1 MIDKSTIDDIFSTA
15 RIEEVVGDF
24 VNLKKRGANYIGLCP
39 FHNEKTPSF
48 VVSPSK
54 GIYKCFGCG
63 KAGNSVNFVM
73 EHEKY
78 SYPEALKYI
87 AQKYNINIK
96 ETEQSPEQKEEQEIK
111 DQIFNLNS
119 FAQKYFSDILFN
131 DNEGKNIGLSYF
143 KERGFLEKTI
153 KHFVLGYS
161 PNSYD
166 AFYNHAIKN
175 GYKEE
180 LLLEAGLIIKTDNGK
195 IIDKFRG
202 RVIFPIHNL
211 SGRIIGFGGR
221 IMDSTLKIAKYLNSP
236 ETPVYIKSNSLYG
249 IYYAKNDIVKHNFC
263 YLVEGYTDVI
273 TMHQAGFNNVV
284 ASSGTSLTT
293 NQIRLIKRY
302 TNNITVIFDGDTA
315 GIKASLRGID
325 MILEEGLNVKIIPLP
340 KDEDP
345 DNFVR
350 TNSVSEVEIYFKE
363 KAQDFINFKTSLLL
377 EETKNDPIKKVEVVK
392 DIISSIAVIPDAI
405 TRQVYIKECA
415 NMMELQE
422 QTLIYELNKVIRKR
436 LKDKSKDLESEVT
449 NNIVDQIPLQKPAT
463 AENIDN
469 IFEQSFEY
477 LEKGIIEKLLKFGD
491 QLIAFDYGEDEV
503 EEEDKDNDKVDDNGN
518 DNKDETLDDFIDD
531 KDLNDENDIESNE
544 EDDSEED
551 NKVLVGH
558 YIVSQILGD
567 NITFKNHIY
576 QKILEIYKEELLK
589 GNIPDQKFFINYY
602 DNNIAQKC
610 IDLIA
615 DKYTISDNWRKEYEI
630 VVVDESQF
638 IQKTVEKA
646 INSYKAAFLK
656 KRLIEIEKK
665 LKECKDEEEAIYW
678 MKLYIEN
685 KKTESE
691 INKYLERVI
700 T

>member
-1 MIDKSTIDDIFSTA
+1 MIDKSTIDDIFSISK
-15 RIEEVVGDF
+15 IEEVVGDF
-24 VNLKKRGANYIGLCP
+24 VNLKKRGANYVGLCP

-48 VVSPSK
+48 VVSPAK

-78 SYPEALKYI
+78 SYPEALKYL
-87 AQKYNINIK
+87 AQKYNIPIT
-96 ETEQSPEQKEEQEIK
+96 ETELSTEQKEEFEIK

-153 KHFVLGYS
+153 KNFVLGYS
-161 PNSYD
+161 PNKFD
-166 AFYNHAIKN
+166 AFYNYAIKN

-180 LLLEAGLIIKTDNGK
+180 LLQEAGLITKTDNGK
-195 IIDKFRG
+195 ILDKFRG

-221 IMDSTLKIAKYLNSP
+221 IMDSTSKTAKYLNSP

-249 IYYAKNDIVKHNFC
+249 IYYAKNDIVKNDFC

-273 TMHQAGFNNVV
+273 TMNQAGLSNVV

-293 NQIRLIKRY
+293 QQIRLIKRY

-340 KDEDP
+340 ADEDP

-350 TNSVSEVEIYFKE
+350 NNSLSEVEKYFIENE
-363 KAQDFINFKTSLLL
+363 KDFINYKTELLL

-392 DIISSIAVIPDAI
+392 DILNSIAVIPDAI
-405 TRQVYIKECA
+405 TRQVYVKECA
-415 NMMELQE
+415 DMMELQE
-422 QTLIYELNKVIRKR
+422 QTLIYELNKVIRKNLR
-436 LKDKSKDLESEVT
+436 DKNKQAERDVEETILENT
-449 NNIVDQIPLQKPAT
+449 DLQKPVT
-463 AENIDN
+463 DENIN
-469 IFEQSFEY
+469 KIFEQSFED

-491 QLIAFDYGEDEV
+491 QLIDLPISDD
-503 EEEDKDNDKVDDNGN
+503 EEEGEKEEMDELKDKNLLDN
-518 DNKDETLDDFIDD
+518 LDSDQTI
-531 KDLNDENDIESNE
+531 ENDGEYE
-544 EDDSEED
+544 
-551 NKVLVGH
+551 KVLVGH
-558 YIVSQILGD
+558 YIISQILGD
-567 NITFKNHIY
+567 EITFKHPTY
-576 QKILEIYKEELLK
+576 QKILEIYNDELLN
-589 GNIPDQKFFINYY
+589 GNIPDQKFFINYH
-602 DNNIAQKC
+602 DHDIAQTC

-615 DKYTISDNWRKEYEI
+615 EKYTISENWRKEYEI
-630 VVVDESQF
+630 FIRDESHY
-638 IQKTVEKA
+638 IQETVDRA
-646 INSYKAAFLK
+646 INSYKAAFI
-656 KRLIEIEKK
+656 KRKLIEIEKQI
-665 LKECKDEEEAIYW
+665 KECKDEEEIIYL
-678 MKLYIEN
+678 MKYFMEY
-685 KKTESE
+685 KKTECA